1 MMPPQKITKQ
11 LVRRQ
16 LMRRFIL
23 SVLLSLAAFTAQA
36 EDVHKVVYHVTAG
49 IDSASGA
56 LYNIQNHLTADPK
69 AKIVVVANGAGID
82 FLVSN
87 AKDHK
92 GREFSGM
99 VSDLASQGVEFRVC
113 NNTLISANID
123 PSKLLMEASVVPSG
137 VAEAARLQLTEGYAY
152 IKP

>member
-1 MMPPQKITKQ
+1 
-11 LVRRQ
+11 
-16 LMRRFIL
+16 MRALIL
-23 SVLLSLAAFTAQA
+23 SIFLGMALFTAHA
-36 EDVHKVVYHVTAG
+36 EGTHKVVYHVTAG
-49 IDSASGA
+49 VDSASGT
-56 LYNIQNHLTADPK
+56 LYNIQNHLTTDPK
-69 AKIVVVANGAGID
+69 VKIVVVANGAGID

-113 NNTLISANID
+113 NNTLITANID
-123 PSKLLMEASVVPSG
+123 PSKLLMEATVVPSG
-137 VAEAARLQLTEGYAY
+137 VAEAARLQLDEGYAY